1 VQEFA
6 SLSIKNEGHVA
17 MPFPDRLF
25 MHSVR
30 PIPLRA

>member
-1 VQEFA
+1 MQEFA
-6 SLSIKNEGHVA
+6 SLSIKNESHVA